1 MRMRLYWPV
10 VIAATALV
18 GLLAYGVAAKQTDTS
33 IDQAVASGER
43 IDAPEATLP
52 LLDASGNGSL
62 ADRRGKVVVLN
73 FWASWCGPCVKELPL
88 LERTQEKIR
97 DQGGMVLG
105 VDYKDVRENAQ
116 EFVTRFNLSYPHLR
130 DRDGAYAEKYDSRA
144 FPETFVIDR
153 QGKIAA
159 VRRGPVTRE
168 WLDATLPPLLE
179 EKT

>member
-33 IDQAVASGER
+33 IDQAVASGDR

-52 LLDASGNGSL
+52 LLDGRGSGSL
-62 ADRRGKVVVLN
+62 ADHRGKVVVLN

-88 LERTQEKIR
+88 LESTQEKIR

-105 VDYKDVRENAQ
+105 VDYKDVRENALD
-116 EFVTRFNLSYPHLR
+116 FVTRFNLSYPHLR
-130 DRDGAYAEKYDSRA
+130 DRDGAYADKYDSRA

>member
-1 MRMRLYWPV
+1 MRLYWPV

-52 LLDASGNGSL
+52 LLDASGKGSL
-62 ADRRGKVVVLN
+62 ADHRGKVVVLN

-88 LERTQEKIR
+88 LE
-97 DQGGMVLG
+97 
-105 VDYKDVRENAQ
+105 
-116 EFVTRFNLSYPHLR
+116 
-130 DRDGAYAEKYDSRA
+130 
-144 FPETFVIDR
+144 
-153 QGKIAA
+153 
-159 VRRGPVTRE
+159 
-168 WLDATLPPLLE
+168 